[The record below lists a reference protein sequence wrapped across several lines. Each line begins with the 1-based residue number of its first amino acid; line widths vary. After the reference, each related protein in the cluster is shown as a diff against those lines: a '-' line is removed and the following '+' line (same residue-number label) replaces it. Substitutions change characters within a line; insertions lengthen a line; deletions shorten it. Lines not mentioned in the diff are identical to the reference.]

1 MNNIVVFALAVAA
14 DITFYFIRIWLDDQ
28 RKGR

>member
-1 MNNIVVFALAVAA
+1 MGDIITLALAVAA